1 MKRVNYYHKQFTLN
15 GNEKKTL
22 ENYLCDYFGVS
33 GITEL
38 KTELDDNNKLI
49 VEIQGVIEE

>member
-1 MKRVNYYHKQFTLN
+1 MKTVSYYHKQFTLN